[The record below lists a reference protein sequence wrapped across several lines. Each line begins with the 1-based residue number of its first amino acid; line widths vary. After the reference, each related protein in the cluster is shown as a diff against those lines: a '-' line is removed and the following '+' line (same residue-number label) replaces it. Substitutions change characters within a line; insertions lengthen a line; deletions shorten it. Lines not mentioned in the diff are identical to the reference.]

1 MTEENQEFTKDFVA
15 LAGDI
20 VSAYV
25 SNNSMPAAELPAL
38 ILNIHSALLGL
49 AGPAAPA
56 PVAAEAVEKP
66 SPAQIRK
73 SVTPDAIISFIDGK
87 PYKTLKRHLTTHGLD
102 IEGYRRRYGLPAD
115 YPTVSA
121 NYSAARSALAKDLGL
136 GQQRRKPSAKAAE
149 TVDEVV
155 AEAPAEPR
163 RKSGTSGEGR
173 KPGGRRKAAA

>member
-87 PYKTLKRHLTTHGLD
+87 PYKTLKRHLGTHGLD
-102 IEGYRRRYGLPAD
+102 PYSYRQKFGLPSD
-115 YPTVSA
+115 YPMVA
-121 NYSAARSALAKDLGL
+121 PNYAAQRSALAKSIGL
-136 GQQRRKPSAKAAE
+136 GRPGGRLPE
-149 TVDEVV
+149 EEPVV
-155 AEAPAEPR
+155 VEPAPKGR
-163 RKSGTSGEGR
+163 RKSS
-173 KPGGRRKAAA
+173 